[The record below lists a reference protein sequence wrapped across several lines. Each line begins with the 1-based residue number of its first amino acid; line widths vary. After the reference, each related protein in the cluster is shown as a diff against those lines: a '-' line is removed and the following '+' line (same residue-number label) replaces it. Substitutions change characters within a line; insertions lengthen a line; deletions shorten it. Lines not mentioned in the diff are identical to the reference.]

1 MDRSLKKDYDWL
13 LSRNSNAYEILGIKS
28 TSNLSELR
36 KAFREK
42 ALLYHP
48 DKNDS
53 SIDIDE
59 KFREVSISYKILND
73 PSLRE
78 EYDTYITGKLKSTL
92 KSPSVNSNVS
102 KFKSDL
108 KKKEDLY
115 KSDKI
120 TKLTRD
126 QKISQ
131 LSQWFDDYIK
141 KKVIVE
147 QKPIRKESSYDI
159 TKKSSI
165 FPKIVQVKWKNKIDI
180 NDFEDIIEQLMSVF
194 GPVKYVNAFD
204 ENKDSDHYHYAYVA
218 FKSPIGAALASNV
231 DYSIT
236 NDIWDSLNLRKSSS
250 LLREV
255 SLVDYD
261 EALKSVGNL
270 ESLGSL
276 DYIAFKIKGI

>member
-78 EYDTYITGKLKSTL
+78 EYDTYITGKFKSTL
-92 KSPSVNSNVS
+92 NSPSINPDVS

-131 LSQWFDDYIK
+131 LSQWFDDY
-141 KKVIVE
+141 
-147 QKPIRKESSYDI
+147 
-159 TKKSSI
+159 TKK
-165 FPKIVQVKWKNKIDI
+165 
-180 NDFEDIIEQLMSVF
+180 
-194 GPVKYVNAFD
+194 
-204 ENKDSDHYHYAYVA
+204 
-218 FKSPIGAALASNV
+218 
-231 DYSIT
+231 
-236 NDIWDSLNLRKSSS
+236 R
-250 LLREV
+250 
-255 SLVDYD
+255 
-261 EALKSVGNL
+261 
-270 ESLGSL
+270 
-276 DYIAFKIKGI
+276 